1 MTRIR
6 WILVWALLG
15 GALVAVWLWWV
26 RPKKVDMASY
36 APANSLVYLESNRPL
51 AIVEAIT
58 ETDAWNVVAQVI
70 GSPRERPRHPW
81 FQRFVGWTGI
91 GPVQSVI
98 LSRAQLAVVV
108 TDLGTTAEGDTI
120 KIRPQGAVLIE
131 THTAESRI
139 RVPVEENLKK
149 LALMTYGRPTLR
161 RTSIDGV
168 EFIEWTAPEGSRQ
181 IITAIVGSLVIVGNS
196 EQSVKNCLTVSQQ
209 RGPSLKDDPDLQR
222 MRRQLAGDSA
232 LTFGYVP
239 SASSPRLLSVGVPL
253 ILGRAP
259 DDLELQR
266 LLTTAAGKVFGS
278 LGWSSHAFMKGI
290 EDRYLI
296 SLQPSVIAR
305 LKQDFT
311 PAQRS
316 SQIQRLV
323 PDDTY
328 SVTYYKF
335 ENPAGTWQDLK
346 GTVAS
351 QLDVL
356 SAILFS
362 SLLKAALVPYG
373 IDEPEKFLE
382 AATTELV
389 TLRLD
394 QGERSMLIAGVRDRE
409 SLRELV
415 RKKMAMNS
423 RKVGAGEIEIFEDT
437 QNEMAAAFVEDFV
450 VMGSTI
456 DVRRF
461 IETARAK
468 AALSGER
475 SQRMTFF
482 VPLSSKANITTY
494 TDDSERVRSFIS
506 AIVAANSGRTEPS
519 VRIEQLI
526 GGLPYSATETTLG
539 AQGIE
544 RTTRSP
550 LGQFSTLLPLL
561 FPEPVNLNKG
571 AQSQ

>member
-1 MTRIR
+1 
-6 WILVWALLG
+6 
-15 GALVAVWLWWV
+15 
-26 RPKKVDMASY
+26 MASY
-36 APANSLVYLESNRPL
+36 APANSLVYLESDRPL
-51 AIVEAIT
+51 AVVEAIAQ
-58 ETDAWNVVAQVI
+58 TDAWDVVAQVI
-70 GSPRERPRHPW
+70 GSPGEHPRQAW
-81 FQRFVGWTGI
+81 LQRFVGWTGI

-108 TDLGTTAEGDTI
+108 TDLGTTAEGDTLKI
-120 KIRPQGAVLIE
+120 KPQGAVLIE
-131 THTAESRI
+131 THTAEGRI
-139 RVPVEENLKK
+139 RSPVEENLKK
-149 LALMTYGRPTLR
+149 LAQMTYGRPTLR
-161 RTSIDGV
+161 RSSIEGV

-181 IITAIVGSLVIVGNS
+181 IIAAIVGSLVIVGNS
-196 EQSVKNCLTVSQQ
+196 EQSVKDCLTVSQQ

-266 LLTTAAGKVFGS
+266 LLTTAAGKFFGS
-278 LGWSSHAFMKGI
+278 LGWSSHVFMKGI

-296 SLQPSVIAR
+296 TLQPSVIAR

-311 PAQRS
+311 PVQRS
-316 SQIQRLV
+316 SEIQRLV
-323 PDDTY
+323 PDDAY

-335 ENPAGTWQDLK
+335 ENPAGIWQDLK

-362 SLLKAALVPYG
+362 SLLKTALVPYG
-373 IDEPEKFLE
+373 IEEPEKFL
-382 AATTELV
+382 AATTAELV

-394 QGERSMLIAGVRDRE
+394 QGERSMLLAGVRDRE
-409 SLRELV
+409 SLRELL
-415 RKKMAMNS
+415 RKKMATNPL
-423 RKVGAGEIEIFEDT
+423 KVGAAEIEVFEDP
-437 QNEMAAAFVEDFV
+437 QNEMAAAFVKDFV
-450 VMGSTI
+450 VTGSTL

-461 IETARAK
+461 IEATKTK
-468 AALSGER
+468 AAFGADR
-475 SQRMTFF
+475 SQRITFF
-482 VPLSSKANITTY
+482 VPLSSKANIITY

-506 AIVAANSGRTEPS
+506 GIIAANTRRSEPWVS
-519 VRIEQLI
+519 IEQLI
-526 GGLPYSATETTLG
+526 GVLPYSATETTLG
-539 AQGIE
+539 EQGIE

-561 FPEPVNLNKG
+561 FPEPVKP
-571 AQSQ
+571 Q

>member
-6 WILVWALLG
+6 WFLVWALLA

-36 APANSLVYLESNRPL
+36 APANSLVYLESNSPL
-51 AIVEAIT
+51 AVVEAIAD
-58 ETDAWNVVAQVI
+58 TDGWNVVAQVI
-70 GSPRERPRHPW
+70 GSSQNRSRQPW
-81 FQRFVGWTGI
+81 LQRFVGWTGI

-98 LSRAQLAVVV
+98 LSRAQLAIVV
-108 TDLGTTAEGDTI
+108 TDLGTTAEGDTLKI
-120 KIRPQGAVLIE
+120 KPQGAVLIE
-131 THTAESRI
+131 THTTESRI
-139 RVPVEENLKK
+139 RAPVEENLKK
-149 LALMTYGRPTLR
+149 LAQMTYGRPTLR

-181 IITAIVGSLVIVGNS
+181 IVAAIVGSLVIVGNS

-209 RGPSLKDDPDLQR
+209 HGPSLKDDPDLQR
-222 MRRQLAGDSA
+222 KRRQLAGDSA

-239 SASSPRLLSVGVPL
+239 SVSSPRLLSVGVPL
-253 ILGRAP
+253 IFGRAP

-296 SLQPSVIAR
+296 ALQPSVIAR
-305 LKQDFT
+305 LKQGF
-311 PAQRS
+311 PPVQRS
-316 SQIQRLV
+316 SQIQQLV
-323 PDDTY
+323 PDDVY

-356 SAILFS
+356 SALLFS
-362 SLLKAALVPYG
+362 SLLKASLVPYG
-373 IDEPEKFLE
+373 IDDPDKFLG
-382 AATTELV
+382 AATAELV

-394 QGERSMLIAGVRDRE
+394 QGERSMLVAGVRNRE
-409 SLRELV
+409 SMRELV
-415 RKKMAMNS
+415 RKKMTTNS
-423 RKVGAGEIEIFEDT
+423 RKVGASEIEIFEDT

-461 IETARAK
+461 IETAKTK
-468 AALSGER
+468 AALSAER
-475 SQRMTFF
+475 SRQVTFF
-482 VPLSSKANITTY
+482 VPLSSKANIITY

-506 AIVAANSGRTEPS
+506 AIVAANGGRTDPS
-519 VRIEQLI
+519 IRVEELI
-526 GGLPYSATETTLG
+526 ARLPYSATETTLG
-539 AQGIE
+539 EQGIE

-571 AQSQ
+571 AQPQ

>member
-1 MTRIR
+1 
-6 WILVWALLG
+6 
-15 GALVAVWLWWV
+15 
-26 RPKKVDMASY
+26 MASY
-36 APANSLVYLESNRPL
+36 APANSLVYLESNSPL
-51 AIVEAIT
+51 AVVEAIA
-58 ETDAWNVVAQVI
+58 ETDGWNVVAQVI
-70 GSPRERPRHPW
+70 GSSQKRSRQAW
-81 FQRFVGWTGI
+81 LQRFVGWTGI

-108 TDLGTTAEGDTI
+108 TDLGTTAEGDTLKI
-120 KIRPQGAVLIE
+120 KPQGAVLIE

-139 RVPVEENLKK
+139 RAPVEENLMK
-149 LALMTYGRPTLR
+149 LAQMTYGRPTLR

-181 IITAIVGSLVIVGNS
+181 IIAAIVGSLVIVGNS

-209 RGPSLKDDPDLQR
+209 HGPSLKDDPDLQR
-222 MRRQLAGDSA
+222 MRRQLAGDTA

-239 SASSPRLLSVGVPL
+239 SVSSPRLLSVGVPL

-266 LLTTAAGKVFGS
+266 LLTTAAGKVLGS
-278 LGWSSHAFMKGI
+278 LGWSSRGFMKGI

-296 SLQPSVIAR
+296 ALQPSVISR
-305 LKQDFT
+305 LKQDFQ
-311 PAQRS
+311 PVQRS
-316 SQIQRLV
+316 SQIQQLV
-323 PDDTY
+323 PDDVY

-335 ENPAGTWQDLK
+335 EKPAGTWQDLK

-356 SAILFS
+356 AAILFS

-373 IDEPEKFLE
+373 IDDPEKFLG
-382 AATTELV
+382 AATADLV

-394 QGERSMLIAGVRDRE
+394 QEERSVLIAGIHDRE
-409 SLRELV
+409 SMHELV
-415 RKKMAMNS
+415 RKKMASS

-461 IETARAK
+461 IETAKTK
-468 AALSGER
+468 AAWGAER
-475 SQRMTFF
+475 SQRVTFF
-482 VPLSSKANITTY
+482 VPLSSKANIITY
-494 TDDSERVRSFIS
+494 ADDSVRVRSFIS
-506 AIVAANSGRTEPS
+506 AIVAANGGRTEPL
-519 VRIEQLI
+519 VRIEELI
-526 GGLPYSATETTLG
+526 GRLPYSATETTLG
-539 AQGIE
+539 EQGIE

-561 FPEPVNLNKG
+561 FPEPGKLNKG
-571 AQSQ
+571 AQPQ